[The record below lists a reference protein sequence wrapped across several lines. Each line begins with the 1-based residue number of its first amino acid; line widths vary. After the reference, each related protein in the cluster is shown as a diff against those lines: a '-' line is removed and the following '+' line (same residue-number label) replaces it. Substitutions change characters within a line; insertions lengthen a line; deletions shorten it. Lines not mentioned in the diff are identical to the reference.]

1 MISYILEICF
11 TALVSGLIL
20 GITIALL
27 GFIVY
32 LVSGVIV
39 SLVRTFKDVR
49 AKNSVHKYVKYASES
64 SDRFKQTNNE
74 KDSR

>member
-64 SDRFKQTNNE
+64 SNMFKQTNNE